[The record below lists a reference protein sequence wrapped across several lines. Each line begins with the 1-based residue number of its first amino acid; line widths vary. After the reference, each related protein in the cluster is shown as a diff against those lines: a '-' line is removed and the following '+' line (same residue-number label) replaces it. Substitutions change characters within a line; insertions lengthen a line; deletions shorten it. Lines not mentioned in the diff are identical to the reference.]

1 MYKGREKDINKKLK
15 KMNEEIFYIKI
26 EENKIKLGG
35 LISKYRKKSKV
46 NKLEEKNIE
55 LVSYSN
61 SDNYIEP
68 NDKIDLNR

>member
-15 KMNEEIFYIKI
+15 KMNEEIFCIKI

-55 LVSYSN
+55 LVSNSN
-61 SDNYIEP
+61 RDNYIEP
-68 NDKIDLNR
+68 NDKIDLNK

>member
-1 MYKGREKDINKKLK
+1 
-15 KMNEEIFYIKI
+15 MNEEIFYIKI

-55 LVSYSN
+55 LVSNSN
-61 SDNYIEP
+61 RDNYIEP
-68 NDKIDLNR
+68 NDKIDLNK

>member
-68 NDKIDLNR
+68 NDKIDLNK

>member
-1 MYKGREKDINKKLK
+1 MYKGREKYINKKLK

-68 NDKIDLNR
+68 NDKIDLNK